1 MLARRV
7 NSRAARECN
16 AGIEWRMAAA
26 TWDDRYSA
34 PAIALHWLIALLILA
49 TVPLGL
55 VMTELA
61 LSPTKLRL
69 YSYHKWIGVTV
80 FALACVRLAWRT
92 THRPPALPPIPA
104 WQAQMSRIV
113 HRALYGLLLAVP
125 LSGWLYSSATGVPTV
140 YLGWWQLPDLVARDK
155 ELAAALR
162 LLHKSLNVA
171 LATLVLLHVLAAL
184 KHQFVDRDRLL
195 VRMWPA
201 RKTREVGQ

>member
-1 MLARRV
+1 MSARRA

-80 FALACVRLAWRT
+80 FALACVRLAWRA
-92 THRPPALPPIPA
+92 THRPPALPPMPA

-125 LSGWLYSSATGVPTV
+125 LSGWLTARQRAYRPLS
-140 YLGWWQLPDLVARDK
+140 WLVA
-155 ELAAALR
+155 AARSGRARQGTRRSIR

-171 LATLVLLHVLAAL
+171 LATLVLAHVLAAL

-195 VRMWPA
+195 ARIWPA